1 MVKRLKKEGNW
12 VRGVDIKRPEYEASA
27 ADDFQVRD
35 LREKENCQIATQG
48 IDEVYNLAADMGGI
62 GYITS
67 SLAEI
72 SKNNI
77 LINAHMLDA
86 SKQNGRRDFC
96 SRPPPAFTPATSRRR
111 PTSLR

>member
-1 MVKRLKKEGNW
+1 
-12 VRGVDIKRPEYEASA
+12 
-27 ADDFQVRD
+27 
-35 LREKENCQIATQG
+35 
-48 IDEVYNLAADMGGI
+48 MGGI

-86 SKQNGRRDFC
+86 SKQNGNKKLSVLVLRLRLRWLQAEDG
-96 SRPPPAFTPATSRRR
+96 RSRRR
-111 PTSLR
+111 